1 MALSRGREQGGWL
14 CRRESYVSRVLREW
28 WLCRPVIKPR
38 FRTIRAYKLSHSISL
53 SQTTFQCYCTMPI
66 SSRVHRQIVHL
77 VGLLVTIIIPTLL
90 QVIYAL
96 NDKEPYH
103 TSLLSGEG
111 WVQELLNGH
120 PKRIRCELGVTKHV
134 FQQLMAELHV
144 MGYQDQNM
152 CLWRNNWP
160 FSSTP
165 LSQALQFNMLVSGSK
180 DQMRLSQSEPLVF
193 LY

>member
-1 MALSRGREQGGWL
+1 MAVQAG
-14 CRRESYVSRVLREW
+14 VLR
-28 WLCRPVIKPR
+28 LVSLTRVVAVQASYQT
-38 FRTIRAYKLSHSISL
+38 TIPHYQSLSHSISL

-144 MGYQDQNM
+144 MGYQ
-152 CLWRNNWP
+152 R
-160 FSSTP
+160 SKY
-165 LSQALQFNMLVSGSK
+165 VSLEE
-180 DQMRLSQSEPLVF
+180 QLAIF
-193 LY
+193 LYTSVTGLTIQHVGERFQRSNETISK